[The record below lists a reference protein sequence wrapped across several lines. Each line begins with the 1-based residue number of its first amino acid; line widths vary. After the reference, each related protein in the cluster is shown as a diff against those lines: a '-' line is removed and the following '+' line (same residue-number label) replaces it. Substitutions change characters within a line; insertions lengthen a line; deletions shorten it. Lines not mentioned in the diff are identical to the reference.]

1 MWIDVV
7 HGCPFVYIRQ
17 YLPRAYHKTAS
28 FESFCGDRL
37 GIPFKVNL
45 GDQLKSISEI
55 NANFRE
61 STGARSVLTR
71 SIAIAATVQQ
81 LH

>member
-45 GDQLKSISEI
+45 GDQCQFSRKYRRPFRF
-55 NANFRE
+55 NA
-61 STGARSVLTR
+61 
-71 SIAIAATVQQ
+71 
-81 LH
+81 

>member
-1 MWIDVV
+1 LAF
-7 HGCPFVYIRQ
+7 P
-17 YLPRAYHKTAS
+17 
-28 FESFCGDRL
+28 
-37 GIPFKVNL
+37 
-45 GDQLKSISEI
+45 LKSISEI